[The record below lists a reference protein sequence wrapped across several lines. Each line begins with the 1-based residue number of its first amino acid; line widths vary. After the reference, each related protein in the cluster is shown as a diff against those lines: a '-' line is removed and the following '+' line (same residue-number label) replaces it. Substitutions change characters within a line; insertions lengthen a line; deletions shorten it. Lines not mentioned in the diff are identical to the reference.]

1 MGRVNDSD
9 RKERAVMADED
20 EGFLPRWSR
29 RKLGERKTDVTA
41 GAESESTAREDTQMK
56 RLEAEAA
63 PQLQELTDA
72 DMPSVDSLDE
82 HSDYTAFMSP
92 KVSDRLRA
100 QALRKLFH
108 LPAYN
113 ITDGLNDYDEDYTRF
128 AGLGNIVTH
137 EMKRML
143 KRELEESEA
152 AGELSEQ
159 SAVVSDVQPADSDDT
174 HVEVVNDAD
183 DAAGCDDDKGST

>member
-1 MGRVNDSD
+1 MGRVNDND
-9 RKERAVMADED
+9 RKERPVMADED

-29 RKLGERKTDVTA
+29 RKLGERDVQVNA
-41 GAESESTAREDTQMK
+41 GAESESAARANAPEKST
-56 RLEAEAA
+56 EALAA
-63 PQLQELTDA
+63 LPPQELTDA

-82 HSDYTAFMSP
+82 HTDYTAFMSP

-128 AGLGNIVTH
+128 AGLGDIVTH

-143 KRELEESEA
+143 KRELEESET
-152 AGELSEQ
+152 AGELPEQ
-159 SAVVSDVQPADSDDT
+159 ETVAADVHTA
-174 HVEVVNDAD
+174 DAD
-183 DAAGCDDDKGST
+183 NYDRIDDSGEKNVNQSE

>member
-1 MGRVNDSD
+1 MGRVNDND
-9 RKERAVMADED
+9 RKERPVMADED

-29 RKLGERKTDVTA
+29 RKLDERDKQGNAGSVSDSAVQDNVSGE
-41 GAESESTAREDTQMK
+41 GM
-56 RLEAEAA
+56 EAVAS
-63 PQLQELTDA
+63 PQHKELTDA

-82 HSDYTAFMSP
+82 QSDYSAFMSP

-100 QALRKLFH
+100 LALRKLFH

-113 ITDGLNDYDEDYTRF
+113 ITDGLNDYDEDYTSF

-143 KRELEESEA
+143 KRELEESET
-152 AGELSEQ
+152 AGELPEQ
-159 SAVVSDVQPADSDDT
+159 ETVAADVHTA
-174 HVEVVNDAD
+174 DAD
-183 DAAGCDDDKGST
+183 NYDRIDDSGEKNVNQSE